1 MTQPN
6 SPDITLYTIADSGF
20 FLGLIGLVNSLRI
33 TGCHHPVVVLDCGL
47 TPRQRAVV
55 RPHCHLVDA
64 PPRGAI
70 NPTQYKAFAHLLQ
83 PRGVVVIIDSDIIV
97 ARSLDS
103 ILRRAV
109 DGRICAF
116 PDWGG
121 RRWFPEWQQLFGLR
135 AQLRREVYVNAG
147 FVAWSTVHWP
157 HLLERWWECCERTFA
172 SPTIREGAANTG
184 PLAQA
189 DQDALNALLM
199 SEIPAGAVALE
210 PREAEAFRRNLPEVE
225 ILDAGTLA
233 SRFAGHP
240 VTLLHNNGAPT
251 AVGAPGV
258 AAGAPPQRVHP
269 LVAPV
274 APRIRRRDQA
284 VQAGSASVAQG
295 RSCGA
300 DGDLPAGQ
308 SEPPHIGGSLAAD
321 GVHGSLASPA
331 TAGAVMFQGLTA
343 GTRACLNAR
352 VRNARP
358 HHKSTIFRAW
368 NASA

>member
-6 SPDITLYTIADSGF
+6 MSPLQRLEAIGSPDITLYTIADSGF

-47 TPRQRAVV
+47 TPQQRAVV
-55 RPHCHLVDA
+55 RPHCQLVAA

-83 PRGVVVIIDSDIIV
+83 PRGIVVIIDSDIIV

-109 DGRICAF
+109 EGRICAF

-240 VTLLHNNGAPT
+240 VTLLHNNGAPKLWERQ
-251 AVGAPGV
+251 AWR
-258 AAGAPPQRVHP
+258 RV
-269 LVAPV
+269 
-274 APRIRRRDQA
+274 RRRNA
-284 VQAGSASVAQG
+284 FIGLLRRLLHGSDVEIRLSRQ
-295 RSCGA
+295 
-300 DGDLPAGQ
+300 DLPVWLRAGLAARTATYLL
-308 SEPPHIGGSLAAD
+308 GSLNLLISA
-321 GVHGSLASPA
+321 VLSPR
-331 TAGAVMFQGLTA
+331 TVFTGAL
-343 GTRACLNAR
+343 RARRRLGR
-352 VRNARP
+352 
-358 HHKSTIFRAW
+358 
-368 NASA
+368 